1 MNAEEKLFTQKRL
14 GRILNISHVALVK
27 RLKKIECSFIKVIG
41 STKPVKAYKANDL
54 PADYQNKLKESGIE
68 IESQSD
74 NKINISKANA
84 NFTSVYLLAK
94 PINQRKAV
102 LKCRFVEFYLAR
114 DASLNANEWVEKTLH
129 DNMDFDLL
137 GNVTYKQVSDWKSK
151 YLEAK
156 AKGLNVVECFI
167 DIRGAKKHTTALSIE
182 QQEMAVRFFLKK
194 SHPLMTNIHFIMSE
208 HFGDDM
214 PSYDALNNFYKR
226 WKKENPQTYLFSKS
240 PDKWKNSF
248 LVAIGDESEK
258 AKYRNHYWEFDATPA
273 DVICSDGKRYT
284 ILGLIDIATRRSIF
298 IVEDS
303 NSSFAVSRLLRAG
316 ILKFGIPEN
325 IVVDNGKE
333 FVSNHFESMCLNL
346 DIQVHVTPPFS
357 GDKKPFVERVFG
369 TLARGLFRELHG
381 FIGHNV
387 GMREEIQARKS
398 FGHKIM
404 AKMKHNADLR
414 TKEEENAYANLCKLS
429 KDNIGIELEFAI
441 TKEQLQNSIETWN
454 TKKYEQTYHGG
465 LKEKPINAWNSYSTP
480 VESISD
486 ESMLD
491 LLLGKSMK
499 RKVGKKGIN
508 FEGCEYWDNE
518 LNVWMGKDVK
528 IMLRE
533 DMGEVIVY
541 DIESMKLIC
550 KAIDTVH
557 SGQSREMASRAKAEQ
572 RKLVSQMAR
581 TVKKAVEMDDPT
593 LMSVLEAKK
602 EQIIATTVATTKKT
616 AVTEMLL
623 NESHILEAN
632 DKEKLEE
639 SNHYDFKNKDGEG
652 KPTKILEGGR
662 PAFTSFKDDFLWC
675 LKNNTWSE
683 RDLRSRKKRPDTY
696 EDALVEFNNRKIA

>member
-1 MNAEEKLFTQKRL
+1 MSAEEKVFTRKELVKLLSVTKMALSKRL
-14 GRILNISHVALVK
+14 NGLPHTLVDVK
-27 RLKKIECSFIKVIG
+27 G
-41 STKPVKAYKANDL
+41 STKKVKAYKISDL
-54 PADYQNKLKESGIE
+54 PQDYQEKLKEKGIE
-68 IESQSD
+68 VQEKQVT
-74 NKINISKANA
+74 NLSKPNA

-114 DASLNANEWVEKTLH
+114 DSSLNAQKWVEKTLYEH
-129 DNMDFDLL
+129 MDFDLL

-151 YLEAK
+151 YLVAK
-156 AKGLNVVECFI
+156 AQGLNVVECFI
-167 DIRGAKKHTTALSIE
+167 DVRGAKKHTTALSVE
-182 QQEMAVRFFLKK
+182 QQEMAIRFFIKK
-194 SHPLMTNIHFIMSE
+194 SRPTVTNIHFIMSS
-208 HFGDDM
+208 HFGESM
-214 PSYDALNNFYKR
+214 PSYDALNNFHKR
-226 WKKENPQTYLFSKS
+226 WIKENPQTYLFSQS
-240 PDKWKNSF
+240 PDKWKNNY

-333 FVSNHFESMCLNL
+333 FVSNHFESMTLNL
-346 DIQVHVTPPFS
+346 GIQVHVTPPFS

-381 FIGHNV
+381 FIGHDV

-404 AKMKHNADLR
+404 AKMKAKADLR
-414 TKEEENAYANLCKLS
+414 TKEEENAYVDLWKLS
-429 KDNIGIELEFAI
+429 KDNIGIELDFAL
-441 TKEQLQNSIETWN
+441 TKEQLQNHIDTWN
-454 TKKYEQTYHGG
+454 TKKYEQSYHSG
-465 LKEKPINAWNSYSTP
+465 LKAKPINAWNSYSTP
-480 VESISD
+480 VQSISD

-491 LLLGKSMK
+491 LLLGKSIK
-499 RKVGKKGIN
+499 RKVNKKGIN
-508 FEGCEYWDNE
+508 FEGCTYWDDA
-518 LNVWMGKDVK
+518 LIPWIGRHVK

-550 KAIDTVH
+550 KAIDVVH
-557 SGQSREMASRAKAEQ
+557 SGQSREMASRAKAQQ
-572 RKLVSQMAR
+572 RKLVSKMAR
-581 TVKKAVEMDDPT
+581 TVKEAVEMDDPT

-623 NESHILEAN
+623 SESHILEAN

-639 SNHYDFKNKDGEG
+639 SNHYDFKNKDEDG
-652 KPTKILEGGR
+652 KPKKVLEGGR

-675 LKNNTWSE
+675 LENNTWSK
-683 RDLRSRKKRPDTY
+683 RDIRSREKRPDTY
-696 EDALVEFNNRKIA
+696 EEALLEFSKRKTA